1 MLAEVGTRASAKSS
15 ARERGSVR
23 NLPSRAEV
31 TMVAP
36 RGADAAL
43 GHAGVLSL
51 QHHADAPGA
60 RIGVEA
66 PGDLHGQPLLRLRPG
81 REVLDQA
88 GQFGQA
94 EDALP
99 GR

>member
-23 NLPSRAEV
+23 NVPSRAEGNGGG
-31 TMVAP
+31 AE
-36 RGADAAL
+36 GADAAL

-51 QHHADAPGA
+51 QHHADALGA
-60 RIGVEA
+60 EISVEA

-81 REVLDQA
+81 REVLD
-88 GQFGQA
+88 
-94 EDALP
+94 
-99 GR
+99 